1 MNARALKFV
10 RFEKIED
17 HFRQGWMI
25 LIPKVPMHHH
35 HYSVEMA
42 WLCDCPVP
50 GGFKSQR
57 VNRVPNNPIQESANG
72 DDRRQQPVDFAR

>member
-10 RFEKIED
+10 RFDRIEE
-17 HFRQGWMI
+17 HFRKGWMI
-25 LIPKVPMHHH
+25 MIPKAPMHHH

-50 GGFKSQR
+50 GGFKHS
-57 VNRVPNNPIQESANG
+57 VNRVPVVQTKESADVRSDN
-72 DDRRQQPVDFAR
+72 RA